1 MEPPNKFI
9 SDWTHVVLELN
20 NLQINSYILSKKK
33 ILFLEDHV
41 NYQRKI
47 SLSAN
52 VFSNAK

>member
-33 ILFLEDHV
+33 YFFW
-41 NYQRKI
+41 KTT
-47 SLSAN
+47 
-52 VFSNAK
+52 